1 LMFFFS
7 GRSPFARVTILI
19 EMENAIKDFSI
30 VQSENENS
38 HVAFGAR
45 G

>member
-1 LMFFFS
+1 
-7 GRSPFARVTILI
+7 
-19 EMENAIKDFSI
+19 MENAIKDFSI

-45 G
+45 AEGE